1 MIEELV
7 EDKEYFLTEIPRLI
21 GSETAWADKKRKY
34 RELKREDNVL
44 KLSSLCPPNVQQEIE
59 LDKDIEID
67 IDKELDLYRKTY
79 GKYKNVYLNDEEYN
93 ELKNIL
99 V

>member
-1 MIEELV
+1 MILHIN
-7 EDKEYFLTEIPRLI
+7 YSMQHF
-21 GSETAWADKKRKY
+21 
-34 RELKREDNVL
+34 
-44 KLSSLCPPNVQQEIE
+44 QE